1 MAAGYNLTLL
11 PGKRPVGPVSAIGE
25 SARKNER
32 RRSRH
37 SRLSRL
43 ARDRFSPLGWIV

>member
-25 SARKNER
+25 SARKKMNVAG
-32 RRSRH
+32 H
-37 SRLSRL
+37 
-43 ARDRFSPLGWIV
+43 AIPV